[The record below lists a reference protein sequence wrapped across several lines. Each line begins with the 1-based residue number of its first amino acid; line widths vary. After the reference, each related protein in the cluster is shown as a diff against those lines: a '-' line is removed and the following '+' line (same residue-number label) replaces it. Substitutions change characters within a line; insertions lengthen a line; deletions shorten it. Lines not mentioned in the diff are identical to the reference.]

1 MISPKGKI
9 IKRQPIA
16 EYVQIRKYVVDTVWN
31 SGTSPQRIASVRE
44 LAAMFNVST
53 MTIQRALKKLT
64 DDGFLIAR
72 PGIGLFTNPEHRWKY
87 GNINVIGVLVADGK
101 QIYFEKYL
109 WELLSTVGKEIT
121 ESRKLL
127 YQVNFLSESN
137 DLEECVA
144 GIPMKG
150 LIWLDPEFE
159 PSVAVEEFVN
169 SLTIPVV
176 VVNGHRPGRSCV
188 CNDWELEG
196 YEIGRKLL
204 AEGRRRPLLAAK
216 HDHMPQLDGLRRA
229 FREAGVSLDTD
240 EMLILRG
247 LEMEN
252 NLNRLLDRI
261 GTPEAIYAIGGTIRD
276 IKATLLERK
285 LDLEKCRLIGEPVV
299 LESYF
304 RGWRIEHNFA
314 SLARAACRQL
324 FAEIDGGPLQNHE
337 IPRKIS
343 EVS

>member
-1 MISPKGKI
+1 MNSPKEKI

-16 EYVQIRKYVVDTVWN
+16 KYMQIRKYVVDTVWN

-101 QIYFEKYL
+101 QIYYEKYL
-109 WELLSTVGKEIT
+109 WKLLSAVGEEIT
-121 ESRKLL
+121 DSRKLI
-127 YQVNFLSESN
+127 YHISFLSEN
-137 DLEECVA
+137 DNPAESLA

-150 LIWLDPEFE
+150 LLWLDPEFE
-159 PSVAVEEFVN
+159 PSEAAEEFIH
-169 SLTIPVV
+169 SLPIPAVII
-176 VVNGHRPGRSCV
+176 NGHRTGRSCV
-188 CNDWELEG
+188 CNDWEREG

-204 AEGRRRPLLAAK
+204 AEGRRHPLLTAK
-216 HDHMPQLDGLRRA
+216 PDHMPQLDGLRRA
-229 FREAGVSLDTD
+229 FREAGVPLDTE
-240 EMLILRG
+240 EMLIPRG
-247 LEMEN
+247 VEMIDH
-252 NLNRLLDRI
+252 LNRLLDRI

-276 IKATLLERK
+276 IEATLQERR
-285 LDLEKCRLIGEPVV
+285 LDLDKCRLIGEPVIP
-299 LESYF
+299 EPYF
-304 RGWRIEHNFA
+304 RGWRIEHDFET
-314 SLARAACRQL
+314 LAKTACRQL
-324 FAEIDGGPLQNHE
+324 FAEMDGAPRKNHD

-343 EVS
+343 DIR

>member
-1 MISPKGKI
+1 
-9 IKRQPIA
+9 
-16 EYVQIRKYVVDTVWN
+16 
-31 SGTSPQRIASVRE
+31 
-44 LAAMFNVST
+44 MFNVST

-109 WELLSTVGKEIT
+109 WELLSAVGKEIT
-121 ESRKLL
+121 GSRKLL
-127 YQVNFLSESN
+127 YLVNFLSEADN
-137 DLEECVA
+137 LEECVA
-144 GIPMKG
+144 GIPLKG

-169 SLTIPVV
+169 SLTIPAV
-176 VVNGHRPGRSCV
+176 VVNGHRPGHSCV
-188 CNDWELEG
+188 CGDWEREG

-229 FREAGVSLDTD
+229 FAEAGVPLDTD

-247 LEMEN
+247 LEMEE

-276 IKATLLERK
+276 IEATLQKRK
-285 LDLEKCRLIGEPVV
+285 PDLGKCRLIGEPVV
-299 LESYF
+299 LEPYF
-304 RGWRIEHNFA
+304 RGWRVEHDFEI
-314 SLARAACRQL
+314 LAKTACRQL
-324 FAEIDGGPLQNHE
+324 FAEMEGARQQNYD
-337 IPRKIS
+337 IARQIS